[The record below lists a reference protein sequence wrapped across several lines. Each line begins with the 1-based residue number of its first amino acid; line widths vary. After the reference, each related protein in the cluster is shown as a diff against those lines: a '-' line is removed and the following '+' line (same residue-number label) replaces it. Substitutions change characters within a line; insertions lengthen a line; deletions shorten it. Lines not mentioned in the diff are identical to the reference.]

1 MQRRGKQRPFV
12 PPSQFLVPQHGS
24 VMPIPPAVPALP
36 QLPAYITPPLTSD
49 PVVLCSPPRGR
60 QWAGSAS

>member
-1 MQRRGKQRPFV
+1 MQRRGMQRPFV

-36 QLPAYITPPLTSD
+36 QLPAYITPH
-49 PVVLCSPPRGR
+49 
-60 QWAGSAS
+60 